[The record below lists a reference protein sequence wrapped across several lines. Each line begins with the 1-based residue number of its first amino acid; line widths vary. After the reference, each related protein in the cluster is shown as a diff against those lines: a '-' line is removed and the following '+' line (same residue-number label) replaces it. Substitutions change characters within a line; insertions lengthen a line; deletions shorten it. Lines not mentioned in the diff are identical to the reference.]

1 MNTKEI
7 SGGIAHNFTVARK
20 NFGAIYDEYL
30 KQKTLVSNM
39 IKTRKKL
46 TEELDN
52 LSDNWLKSLVDASG
66 IQTEENGKLSV
77 MMGINKENIARIT
90 PAIDDEKLKLF
101 DICCKANEAAA
112 QYKHEHAQLSKAILE
127 PLRTSLTE
135 EIKEKVKLLHGIN
148 LLMSREGHET
158 DNDLSDIVRD
168 IKTLPVRKI
177 ALEHIHNISAEG
189 DNLLSLYP
197 GLIPEEV
204 NGVGVHLPSP
214 GLIAVAKRNPQ
225 KMKEL
230 AEALSQAKGCE
241 G

>member
-1 MNTKEI
+1 MNTKEV
-7 SGGIAHNFTVARK
+7 SDGIAHNFTVARK
-20 NFGAIYDEYL
+20 NFEAIYDEYL
-30 KQKTLVSNM
+30 KQKMLVSNM
-39 IKTRKKL
+39 IKTRKRL

-52 LSDNWLKSLVDASG
+52 LSDNWVKSLVDASG

-90 PAIDDEKLKLF
+90 PAIDNEKQKLF

-112 QYKHEHAQLSKAILE
+112 QYKHEHTQLSKSILE
-127 PLRTSLTE
+127 PLRVSLKE

-148 LLMSREGHET
+148 LLMSREEYET
-158 DNDLSDIVRD
+158 DNDLSDVIRD
-168 IKTLPVRKI
+168 IKTLPVRNI
-177 ALEHIHNISAEG
+177 VLEYIHNIPAEG
-189 DNLLSLYP
+189 DNLLSVYP
-197 GLIPEEV
+197 GLIPAKVNEV
-204 NGVGVHLPSP
+204 GRHLPSP

-230 AEALSQAKGCE
+230 AEALSLAAGCE